1 MRKMGSVPVLMGH
14 RPREIDHQSQ
24 DERGWWPQG
33 GWDLFWVGRGKEA
46 EWEGAG
52 FWPLEFQHHF
62 GWRTDGGEQVGH
74 QPRWWPGEGGGEMV
88 SGLQV
93 CPSRTGGLP

>member
-24 DERGWWPQG
+24 EERGWWPQG

-46 EWEGAG
+46 EREGAG
-52 FWPLEFQHHF
+52 LWPLEFQHHF
-62 GWRTDGGEQVGH
+62 GWRTDGVEQVGH
-74 QPRWWPGEGGGEMV
+74 QPRWRPGEGGGELV